1 MKWIVIDIKGFLI
14 EIFQH
19 LCEPTKPPS
28 FVLVDKAHAQRS
40 HMKPARRQKSFE
52 TRLSLLDISASF
64 YEAIKKFHHTSRRI
78 HDKEAKIQCLVTVA
92 CNRKSLS
99 SMFLHTLWENFL
111 PPQQWLASS
120 GWRNIKHFYIVFNAQ
135 RSGYEST
142 FRAQSCSSHY
152 GLNNPREPDKWWRKE
167 SFSFDGEVW
176 DESIKYNYG
185 HYKPQKIFQ
194 IKFQRPFHDMLH
206 VRELQSKHRENLMTL
221 GSFFASADA
230 VTKENMHGQI

>member
-1 MKWIVIDIKGFLI
+1 MNCWYQRIPDWNISTFMRADKATKLCVGRQSPRSMHTYEASATTKIFWI
-14 EIFQH
+14 EIEPSGYFSEFQ
-19 LCEPTKPPS
+19 
-28 FVLVDKAHAQRS
+28 Q
-40 HMKPARRQKSFE
+40 
-52 TRLSLLDISASF
+52 
-64 YEAIKKFHHTSRRI
+64 AIKKFHHTSRRI

-99 SMFLHTLWENFL
+99 STFLHTLWENSL
-111 PPQQWLASS
+111 PPQQWLASW

-152 GLNNPREPDKWWRKE
+152 GLNNPREPDKWWRKG
-167 SFSFDGEVW
+167 SFSYDAEVW

-185 HYKPQKIFQ
+185 HYKPPKIFQ

-221 GSFFASADA
+221 GSFFASAQLFDA
-230 VTKENMHGQI
+230 LTKENMHGQI